1 MTARS
6 SNHVYVAGF
15 TYKQAIT
22 GTLGITLLSNFLPIE
37 LLIYGGKTVLEFPK
51 SKFPEIFSLNE
62 NLKHFS
68 ITEVLF
74 KLLEDIIISYVKDE
88 QEKLKLE
95 PSQSALIFD
104 VFSGKMTSPVNDKLK
119 RTTLKKNHVRVSPNM
134 TNLFQRLDLTVNRSA
149 KAFMKRKFTGWYLD
163 KYKYC
168 LSTQISN
175 TKFM

>member
-22 GTLGITLLSNFLPIE
+22 GITLLSNFLPIE

-74 KLLEDIIISYVKDE
+74 KSLEDIIISYVKDE

-95 PSQSALIFD
+95 PSQSALMIFD
-104 VFSGKMTSPVNDKLK
+104 VFSGKMTTPVNDKLK
-119 RTTLKKNHVRVSPNM
+119 ESNIIKNMFV
-134 TNLFQRLDLTVNRSA
+134 
-149 KAFMKRKFTGWYLD
+149 
-163 KYKYC
+163 C
-168 LSTQISN
+168 LSI
-175 TKFM
+175 